1 MTGQSG
7 AQGQWM
13 KLLFLA
19 VATLE
24 LVYLSSRI
32 QNLLLTGIKGM
43 AGRAHFNVQ
52 VSTEGRAGDERIAA
66 AAGNVYFV
74 VFWVDIC
81 FHDKVL
87 AD

>member
-1 MTGQSG
+1 MAGRPG

-24 LVYLSSRI
+24 LVYLSGRI

-43 AGRAHFNVQ
+43 ARRAHFNVQ